1 MRGVTLDE
9 ITTAT
14 RIGPRF
20 LQALENE
27 NWEQLPGGVFN
38 RGFVKA
44 IAHYLG
50 IDEEA
55 LLGEYTLAT
64 GDAGTPSSTA
74 SRVPVKATSRPL
86 PLNAPQVPWISWLLA
101 VIMFAAI
108 AGGAWYLWKRHVAK
122 RNAAHPAVV
131 AAIMMATGG
140 SH

>member
-64 GDAGTPSSTA
+64 GDAGTPSSTVTRA
-74 SRVPVKATSRPL
+74 PARSL
-86 PLNAPQVPWISWLLA
+86 PLNEPRVPWITWLLA
-101 VIMFAAI
+101 VVLFAAI
-108 AGGAWYLWKRHVAK
+108 AGGAIYLWRRHVAK
-122 RNAAHPAVV
+122 RNAAPPAAV
-131 AAIMMATGG
+131 AATVILASGG
-140 SH
+140 GAN

>member
-64 GDAGTPSSTA
+64 GDAGTPSSTVTRA
-74 SRVPVKATSRPL
+74 PARSL
-86 PLNAPQVPWISWLLA
+86 PLNEPRVPWITWLLA
-101 VIMFAAI
+101 VVLFAAI

-122 RNAAHPAVV
+122 RNAAHPAAV
-131 AAIMMATGG
+131 AAIMVATGG

>member
-27 NWEQLPGGVFN
+27 RWEDLPGGVFN

-64 GDAGTPSSTA
+64 GDVGTPSSTVA
-74 SRVPVKATSRPL
+74 QRPTRSL
-86 PLNAPQVPWISWLLA
+86 PLNQPRVPWIAWVLA
-101 VIMFAAI
+101 VVLFAAI
-108 AGGAWYLWKRHVAK
+108 AGGAIYLWRRHVAK
-122 RNAAHPAVV
+122 RNLARPAAVV
-131 AAIMMATGG
+131 AIVMLAPGG
-140 SH
+140 GAH